1 LFGKRGEFKW
11 LAIPSHRGQHLGV
24 ACYAA
29 IAAEEHQFS
38 DHARLHRALQAQEAA
53 GYGNYLQLRGASD
66 AAGKP
71 YHHRGFFFESDTLR
85 PFTKLSLGGVGHEL
99 SITILMKNREITE
112 GQKSYQHSA
121 KIDVIAPKAS
131 LDGQFAAKAKVC
143 GWCNYNYRQR
153 PKQLGPDFGE
163 EDSKRAEVNA
173 HTGQIRCPEV
183 STVLRVAQPQA

>member
-1 LFGKRGEFKW
+1 VPFLLFHFAVGDGELPFDNRLQAVMILFGKRGEFKW
-11 LAIPSHRGQHLGV
+11 LAVPSHRGQHLGI

-29 IAAEEHQFS
+29 IAAEEHQLS

-71 YHHRGFFFESDTLR
+71 YHHGGFLFESDTLR
-85 PFTKLSLGGVGHEL
+85 PFTKLSLGGVGHKL

-121 KIDVIAPKAS
+121 KIDVIALKPA
-131 LDGQFAAKAKVC
+131 LVGQFAVKAKIR
-143 GWCNYNYRQR
+143 GLRRYKFRQH
-153 PKQLGPDFGE
+153 P
-163 EDSKRAEVNA
+163 
-173 HTGQIRCPEV
+173 
-183 STVLRVAQPQA
+183 